1 MKFSEDREDCL
12 KKASTIVRE
21 GGLVAYPTESYYAL
35 GVSAMNGAALERLF
49 ALKKRPLDKALPLI
63 IWSREAVDLLVK
75 SIPDIA
81 DHLMKRYWPGPLTL
95 IFDALPDIPPILTGE
110 TGKVAVRIPGDRI
123 SYALVSHLKMP
134 LTATSANLSSM
145 PPANDADA
153 VAEYFGEG
161 IDLIIDGGV
170 SPGGLPST
178 IMDVTVQP
186 PKVLRFG
193 RVEIDGSFFHQSG
206 T

>member
-1 MKFSEDREDCL
+1 
-12 KKASTIVRE
+12 
-21 GGLVAYPTESYYAL
+21 
-35 GVSAMNGAALERLF
+35 MNGAALERLF